1 MEDAV
6 DAFLEYLKIERNTS
20 DHTLKSYANDLG
32 SFLDY
37 LDDRVG
43 SRPRPAEQTVHHIRG
58 FLTYCH
64 DCDYA
69 SATIARRLAALRT
82 FFKYCMRQGLA
93 TTNPA
98 KAVRT
103 PRSGKK
109 LPHYLTDDQIEA
121 LLTAPP
127 TVNDHGLPDREGL
140 RDRAILETLYSAG
153 LRVSELCGMNLPDWD
168 QTGGVVRVRGKGRK
182 ERFAPVG
189 SHATKALEAYCQ
201 VRQVSPKVKPI
212 DRDAVFLNRLGTR
225 LTTRSVGRMLD
236 KYITQCGLAK
246 VTSPHTLRHSF
257 ATHLLDG
264 GADLRSVQEMLG
276 HANLTTTQIY
286 THVSTRRLRET
297 YEQAH
302 PHAGKRPA

>member
-1 MEDAV
+1 MDETV
-6 DAFLEYLKIERNTS
+6 DLFLDHLKLERNAS
-20 DHTLKSYANDLG
+20 EHTVKSYADDFA
-32 SFLDY
+32 SFFDY

-43 SRPRPAEQTVHHIRG
+43 NHPRPSETTVQHIRG
-58 FLTYCH
+58 YLTYCH

-69 SATIARRLAALRT
+69 ASTIARRLAALRS
-82 FFKYCMRQGLA
+82 FFKYAMREGLA
-93 TTNPA
+93 AENPA

-103 PRSGKK
+103 PRGSKK
-109 LPHYLTDDQIEA
+109 LPHYLTTDQLA
-121 LLTAPP
+121 KLLTAPP
-127 TVNDHGLPDREGL
+127 VVTDAGKPCIEGL

-153 LRVSELCGMNLPDWD
+153 LRVSELCGMDLYDWD
-168 QTGGVVRVRGKGRK
+168 RSSGVVRVRGKGRK
-182 ERFAPVG
+182 ERMAPIG
-189 SHATKALEAYCQ
+189 SHASSALDDYIALRRVSRKAPATD
-201 VRQVSPKVKPI
+201 P
-212 DRDAVFLNRLGTR
+212 DAVFLNRLGTR
-225 LTTRSVGRMLD
+225 LTTRSVGRML
-236 KYITQCGLAK
+236 KKRIAECGLAL

-302 PHAGKRPA
+302 PHAAKQPA